1 MADNVEY
8 KLYYFNSK
16 GRAEV
21 ARYIFALAGQHFEDI
36 RIEREDWP
44 QHKANMPFGQMP
56 VLEVINGSHSFK
68 LAQSAAIFRYL
79 GNKFGF
85 VGKTNEENAFI
96 DSYADLMN
104 DMLAGFIKA
113 HYEADPEKK
122 KELFAKFY
130 TEGIKEFLKHFEKAL
145 NENKSGYLVGD
156 RVTWV
161 DLSFSVVWDWIPK
174 EPKEALFAQ
183 FQSCKAHYEKIVSL
197 PKIAEWIEKRPVTD
211 M

>member
-1 MADNVEY
+1 MAEY

-21 ARYIFALAGQHFEDI
+21 ARYIFALADQQYEDI
-36 RIEREDWP
+36 RFEKEDWP
-44 QHKANMPFGQMP
+44 NHKANTPFGQLP
-56 VLEVINGSHSFK
+56 VLEIKESGHTLK

-85 VGKTNEENAFI
+85 IGKTIEENALV

-113 HYEADPEKK
+113 HYEVDPEKK
-122 KELFAKFY
+122 KELFAKYFN
-130 TEGIKEFLKHFEKAL
+130 EGIKEFLKHFEKAIT
-145 NENKSGYLVGD
+145 ENKSGFLVGD

-161 DLSFSVVWDWIPK
+161 DLSFSVLWEWIPQ
-174 EPKEALFAQ
+174 EPKQALFTE
-183 FQSCKAHYEKIVSL
+183 FQSCKAHYEKKVSL
-197 PKIAEWIEKRPVTD
+197 PKIAEWFEKRPVTE